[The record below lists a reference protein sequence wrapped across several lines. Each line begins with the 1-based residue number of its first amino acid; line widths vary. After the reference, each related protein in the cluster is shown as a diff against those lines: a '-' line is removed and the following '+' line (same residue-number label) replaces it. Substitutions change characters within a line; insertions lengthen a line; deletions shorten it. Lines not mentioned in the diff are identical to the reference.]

1 MIDNKNRNQEEA
13 KSIQVAEESRELDWK
28 SKSFM
33 ASMFMGDLDMGLAFP
48 FPIQSEEDRKEEIRQ
63 KELYI
68 PQKDPADLIF
78 DNGVTKM
85 NEFLN
90 KIQEFEI
97 IT

>member
-1 MIDNKNRNQEEA
+1 MTLCLFLVYRIFKDHDT
-13 KSIQVAEESRELDWK
+13 SSD
-28 SKSFM
+28 S
-33 ASMFMGDLDMGLAFP
+33 
-48 FPIQSEEDRKEEIRQ
+48 SEEDRKEEIRQ

-90 KIQEFEI
+90 KIQEFES